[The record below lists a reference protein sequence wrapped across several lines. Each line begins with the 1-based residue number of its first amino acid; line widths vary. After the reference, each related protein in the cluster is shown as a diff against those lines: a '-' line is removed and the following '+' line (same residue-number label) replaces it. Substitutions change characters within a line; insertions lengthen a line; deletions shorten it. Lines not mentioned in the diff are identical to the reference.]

1 MFDFNNIDLET
12 LKKMRECI
20 INYSDISSLLLDID
34 YSISEKEEE
43 MMTSLNVR
51 FNMEMFIKLE
61 IFTPDE
67 LKVIRDNNINN
78 LKELIDCDLNE
89 LIGITP
95 SIKYSLLQ
103 KRRFYDMDG
112 KRHK

>member
-1 MFDFNNIDLET
+1 MD
-12 LKKMRECI
+12 KK
-20 INYSDISSLLLDID
+20 IN
-34 YSISEKEEE
+34 
-43 MMTSLNVR
+43 
-51 FNMEMFIKLE
+51 
-61 IFTPDE
+61 
-67 LKVIRDNNINN
+67 
-78 LKELIDCDLNE
+78 DCDLNE